1 MRVSLQLGNFWNGK
15 IFQLNHFGK
24 KSFLDTFRIDR
35 WNLRVIYKRELCG
48 IQKRWLKKFL
58 WCLQLGFFE
67 SRIWSRQRQ
76 PMKRREPWIPS
87 NEFQLYFFYPE
98 VLGGVHIFSRI
109 VLASAKLNKHQIRFY
124 CNLENKTNHPGIFH
138 LLAPRQALPIIPTES
153 RLKIYFRTDNPILS
167 FVSILFSAL
176 PTTVLRYPVCKFF
189 CWPGP
194 LFLLLL

>member
-1 MRVSLQLGNFWNGK
+1 M
-15 IFQLNHFGK
+15 
-24 KSFLDTFRIDR
+24 
-35 WNLRVIYKRELCG
+35 
-48 IQKRWLKKFL
+48 
-58 WCLQLGFFE
+58 
-67 SRIWSRQRQ
+67 
-76 PMKRREPWIPS
+76 
-87 NEFQLYFFYPE
+87 
-98 VLGGVHIFSRI
+98 HIFSRI

-189 CWPGP
+189 VGQVLCFCFCCKPTTMCSIRNCSSDNDGLSYSSP
-194 LFLLLL
+194 HRLQCVQQRNKKLAFIDERENFFTHQISFLS